1 MWAQAH
7 RSLSAFPCS
16 FKEWAL
22 TTSIAQWPSTVSEV
36 SSCSARS

>member
-1 MWAQAH
+1 ML
-7 RSLSAFPCS
+7 RVRGSLSSQLTACLSLSS

-36 SSCSARS
+36 SS